1 MNADMKQFLKEI
13 ITEAGRISLEYK
25 ARIAD
30 LPVNRKS
37 LKDLVTEAD
46 VAVEEYLVKAIQSRF
61 PEHAVWGEETGS
73 HPGGEYCWVIDPI
86 DGTTSFVHNYPFYS
100 VSIAL
105 EYKGEAVLAAVYA
118 PVLDELFFAEKGKGA
133 TLNDKP
139 IRVTKTSE
147 LCDCMLAT
155 GFACVRVDA
164 AKDNLP
170 HFNKLL
176 PLIRDI
182 RRGGSAA
189 MDLCYVACG
198 RFDGYWE
205 MCLKPFDIAA
215 GRLIVTEAG
224 GIVTD
229 FGGGTQN
236 LPRQIVAANP
246 HVHPQMLSL
255 LRK

>member
-1 MNADMKQFLKEI
+1 MKQFLEETI
-13 ITEAGRISLEYK
+13 LQAGRISLEYK
-25 ARIAD
+25 ARLAE

-46 VAVEEYLVKAIQSRF
+46 VAVEEYLVKEIQARF
-61 PEHAVWGEETGS
+61 PEHAIWGEETGS

-86 DGTTSFVHNYPFYS
+86 DGTTSFVHDYPFYS

-105 EYKGEAVLAAVYA
+105 EHRGEPILAAVYA
-118 PVLDELFFAEKGKGA
+118 PVLNELFFAEKGRGA

-139 IRVTKTSE
+139 IRVTSTSE
-147 LCDCMLAT
+147 LSDSMLAT
-155 GFACVRVDA
+155 GFACVRIDSA
-164 AKDNLP
+164 QNNLG

-176 PLIRDI
+176 PLIRDV

-205 MCLKPFDIAA
+205 LCLKPFDIAA
-215 GRLIVTEAG
+215 GRLIVMEAG

-229 FGGGTQN
+229 FAGGTDK
-236 LPRQIVAANP
+236 LPLEVVGANP
-246 HVHPQMLSL
+246 HVHRQL
-255 LRK
+255 LQLLKP

>member
-1 MNADMKQFLKEI
+1 MLMKEFLREI
-13 ITEAGRISLEYK
+13 ITEAGRISLGYK

-30 LPVNRKS
+30 LAVNRKS

-46 VAVEEYLVKAIQSRF
+46 VAVEEYLVKQIQSRF
-61 PEHAVWGEETGS
+61 GDHAIWGEETGS

-86 DGTTSFVHNYPFYS
+86 DGTTSFVHDYPFYS

-105 EYKGEAVLAAVYA
+105 EYKGRAVLAAVYA
-118 PVLDELFFAEKGKGA
+118 PVLNEMFFAEKGRGA
-133 TLNDKP
+133 TLNGKP
-139 IRVTKTSE
+139 IRVTHTSE
-147 LCDCMLAT
+147 LSDCMLAT
-155 GFACVRVDA
+155 GFACVRIDEA
-164 AKDNLP
+164 ENNLP
-170 HFNKLL
+170 HFNRLV
-176 PLIRDI
+176 PLIRDV

-189 MDLCYVACG
+189 LDLCYVACG

-229 FGGGTQN
+229 FENGLQN

-246 HVHPQMLSL
+246 TIHPQMLSL
-255 LRK
+255 LR